1 MKFEKIRQK
10 KISDIIYEQIK
21 KMIMTAQLAP
31 GEKLPSER
39 ELAVQIGV
47 SRPSLRE
54 ALHKLEAQ
62 GFLTQIHG
70 DGTYVKSI
78 TSQTLD
84 KAMEEFVKREEAIV
98 DLMEVRAILET
109 WAAKTA
115 AVRATEEEIA
125 HMKEYLDEMKSA
137 LDKGEVGH
145 ISDANFHSTISYA
158 TSNVLLIHIINTIY
172 QWVEKVSYEV
182 RSRLY
187 MDRERFETL
196 YVQHQKIFEAIKSR
210 NPEASYKAMLEH
222 MEYVV
227 EEVNSI
233 VKKNSS

>member
-21 KMIMTAQLAP
+21 KMILTAQLAP
-31 GEKLPSER
+31 AERLPSER
-39 ELAVQIGV
+39 ELAAQLGV

-62 GFLTQIHG
+62 GFLTQNHG
-70 DGTYVKSI
+70 DGTYVKSL
-78 TSQTLD
+78 TSQTID
-84 KAMEEFVKREEAIV
+84 KAMEEFIKREDAIV
-98 DLMEVRAILET
+98 DLMEVRKILET

-115 AVRATEEEIA
+115 AMRASDEEIA
-125 HMKEYLDEMKSA
+125 NMKEYLDEMRSA
-137 LDKGEVGH
+137 LDKGEVGY
-145 ISDANFHSTISYA
+145 IPDANFHNTISYA
-158 TSNVLLIHIINTIY
+158 TNNILLIHIMNTIY

-187 MDRERFETL
+187 TDNERFERL
-196 YVQHQKIFEAIKSR
+196 YLQHQKIYEGINARDPEEA
-210 NPEASYKAMLEH
+210 YKAMLEH

-227 EEVNSI
+227 DEVNEI
-233 VKKNSS
+233 VRTNK

>member
-21 KMIMTAQLAP
+21 KMILTAQLAP
-31 GEKLPSER
+31 AERLPSER
-39 ELAVQIGV
+39 ELAAQLGV

-62 GFLTQIHG
+62 GFLTQNHG
-70 DGTYVKSI
+70 DGTYVKSL
-78 TSQTLD
+78 TSQTID
-84 KAMEEFVKREEAIV
+84 KAMEEFIKREDAIV
-98 DLMEVRAILET
+98 DLMEVRKILET

-115 AVRATEEEIA
+115 AMRASDEEIA
-125 HMKEYLDEMKSA
+125 NMKEYLDEMRSA

-145 ISDANFHSTISYA
+145 IPDANFHNTISYA
-158 TSNVLLIHIINTIY
+158 TNNILLIHIMNTIY

-187 MDRERFETL
+187 TDNERFERL
-196 YVQHQKIFEAIKSR
+196 YLQHQKIYEGINARDPEEA
-210 NPEASYKAMLEH
+210 YKAMLEH

-227 EEVNSI
+227 DEVNEI
-233 VKKNSS
+233 VRTNK